1 MARADASSVDV
12 DPDEIARFDKL
23 AAEWWDPNGPMAP
36 LHAMNPARLAF
47 IRDQVAATRGS
58 DARGRA
64 PLRRVRAL
72 DIGCGAGLVAEP
84 LARMGARVTA
94 IDAASAQLAVA
105 RHHAAVEGLEIDYRD
120 SSLADLAARARR
132 FDLVTALEVVEHVP
146 DPEAFLRQAATCL
159 APGGVLVGSTLNR
172 TLAALAK
179 AIVGA
184 EYVLGLLPRGT
195 HRFSQFVRPSE
206 FAGPLEA
213 EGLQV
218 TAIRGLSYRALGGG
232 WEVSDDV
239 SVNYILAAVRP
250 G

>member
-1 MARADASSVDV
+1 MARANASPAAV
-12 DPDEIARFDKL
+12 DPDEIARFDRL
-23 AAEWWDPNGPMAP
+23 AAEWWDPAGPMAP

-47 IRDQVAATRGS
+47 IRDQAAADRG
-58 DARGRA
+58 GRR
-64 PLRRVRAL
+64 PFDGVRAL

-94 IDAASAQLAVA
+94 IDAASAQLDAA
-105 RHHAAVEGLEIDYRD
+105 RRHAAVEGLEIDYQATD
-120 SSLADLAARARR
+120 LADLAVGVHR

-146 DPEAFLRQAATCL
+146 EPAAFLGQAAACV

-179 AIVGA
+179 AIIGA

-195 HRFSQFVRPSE
+195 HRFSKFVRPSE
-206 FAGPLEA
+206 FAAPLTA
-213 EGLQV
+213 AGLQV
-218 TAIRGLSYRALGGG
+218 TAIRGLHYRALGGG
-232 WEVSDDV
+232 WGLGDDV
-239 SVNYILAAVRP
+239 SVNYIVAAVRP

>member
-1 MARADASSVDV
+1 MARANASSAAV

-23 AAEWWDPNGPMAP
+23 AAEWWDPQGPMAP

-47 IRDQVAATRGS
+47 IRDQVGATRGL
-58 DARGRA
+58 DPRARH
-64 PLRRVRAL
+64 PLRQVRAL

-84 LARMGARVTA
+84 LARMGAHVTA
-94 IDAASAQLAVA
+94 IDAASAQLEAA
-105 RHHAAVEGLEIDYRD
+105 RHHAAGEGLEIDYQAT
-120 SSLADLAARARR
+120 SVADLAARARP

-146 DPEAFLRQAATCL
+146 DPDVFLRQAAACV
-159 APGGVLVGSTLNR
+159 APDGVLVGSTLNR

-179 AIVGA
+179 AIIGA

-195 HRFSQFVRPSE
+195 HRFSKFVRPSE
-206 FAGPLEA
+206 FAAPLTA
-213 EGLQV
+213 EGLHV
-218 TAIRGLSYRALGGG
+218 TAIRGLSYRALAGG

-239 SVNYILAAVRP
+239 SVNYILAVVRP

>member
-1 MARADASSVDV
+1 MARADAPPAAA
-12 DPDEIARFDKL
+12 DPDEVARFDRL
-23 AAEWWDPNGPMAP
+23 AAEWWDPAGPMAP

-47 IRDQVAATRGS
+47 IRDQAAPGRG
-58 DARGRA
+58 GRR
-64 PLRRVRAL
+64 PLEGVRAL

-94 IDAASAQLAVA
+94 IDAASAQLEAA
-105 RHHAAVEGLEIDYRD
+105 RRHADREGLAIDYRAEP
-120 SSLADLAARARR
+120 LADLAAGARR

-146 DPEAFLRQAATCL
+146 DPDAFLRQAAACV

-195 HRFSQFVRPSE
+195 HRFAKFVRPSE
-206 FAGPLEA
+206 FAAPLA
-213 EGLQV
+213 AAGLPV
-218 TAIRGLSYRALGGG
+218 TAIRGLRYRALGGG
-232 WEVSDDV
+232 WELGDDV

-250 G
+250 R

>member
-47 IRDQVAATRGS
+47 IRDQVTASRGS
-58 DARGRA
+58 EARGRA

-94 IDAASAQLAVA
+94 IDAASAQLEVA
-105 RHHAAVEGLEIDYRD
+105 RRHAAVEGLEIDYRD

>member
-1 MARADASSVDV
+1 MARANASSAAV
-12 DPDEIARFDKL
+12 DPNEIARFDKL
-23 AAEWWDPNGPMAP
+23 AAEWWDPQGPMAP

-47 IRDQVAATRGS
+47 IRDQVGATRGL
-58 DARGRA
+58 DPRARH
-64 PLRRVRAL
+64 PLRQVRAL

-94 IDAASAQLAVA
+94 IDAASAQLEAA
-105 RHHAAVEGLEIDYRD
+105 RHRAAGEGLDIDYQAT
-120 SSLADLAARARR
+120 SVADLAARARP

-146 DPEAFLRQAATCL
+146 DPDVFLRQAAACV

-179 AIVGA
+179 AIIGA

-195 HRFSQFVRPSE
+195 HRFSKFVRPSE
-206 FAGPLEA
+206 FATPLAA
-213 EGLQV
+213 EGLHV
-218 TAIRGLSYRALGGG
+218 TAIRGLSYRALGQG
-232 WEVSDDV
+232 WEVSADV